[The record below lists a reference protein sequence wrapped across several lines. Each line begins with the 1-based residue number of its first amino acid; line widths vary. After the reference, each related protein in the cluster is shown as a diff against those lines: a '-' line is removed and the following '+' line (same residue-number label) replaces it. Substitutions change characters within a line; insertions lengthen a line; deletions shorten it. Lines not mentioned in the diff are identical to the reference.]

1 MIPLCQALC
10 RGKEKGSNCTPS
22 PPAESLPVIWLEGEA
37 AAWQASEPNRA
48 PSLQE
53 AGVVTYATGL
63 EFPILGPPVRVG
75 EVWHLAPGPGRSFD
89 RAMLFLH
96 MNGFIIRT
104 PSDEDVLSISWSP
117 FSLVQSCRLNSIV
130 DDERAP
136 LLRLFRVSVYAHSWS
151 HVFAVQGEDADAS
164 RARWVADMA
173 RVLRVLTQSL
183 FPPFSLCVDPLPEAR
198 WTSTRLL
205 AGYMLL
211 CEEAGVLLVYCELH
225 AHKDNGALFSAYVD
239 ERCMT
244 QIFSVNIKVHTSVS
258 EVVGIDCSCFS
269 IDGKHFSTR
278 SCAEKL
284 LWLRAMSNLKVKL
297 QHHAANPSPGDLMH
311 YRLSIQEFVETLS
324 QPDVGVSWTALLEK
338 EQVRGNGYTAP
349 SQPAPATPR
358 SMLAEGQVPLA
369 NAQADQPPCIAEDVG
384 KDDVDWVETVPVG
397 PTNGHHTDKEAAAR
411 KLLEAADGID
421 SREDTIAL
429 DDFPLGAPCQETT
442 KLSGQVPVPMSVAR
456 ATATVQPGTHTH
468 L

>member
-1 MIPLCQALC
+1 
-10 RGKEKGSNCTPS
+10 
-22 PPAESLPVIWLEGEA
+22 VIWLEGEA
-37 AAWQASEPNRA
+37 AWQSTEPQRA

-63 EFPILGPPVRVG
+63 DFPILGPPVRVG

-96 MNGFIIRT
+96 MNGFRIRT
-104 PSDEDVLSISWSP
+104 PSDEEVLSISWSP
-117 FSLVQSCRLNSIV
+117 FSLVQSCRLNSTI
-130 DDERAP
+130 DDEKAP
-136 LLRLFRVSVYAHSWS
+136 WLRLFRVSVYAHSWS
-151 HVFAVQGEDADAS
+151 HVFAVQGEDADAE

-183 FPPFSLCVDPLPEAR
+183 FPPFSLSVEPLLEAR

-211 CEEAGVLLVYCELH
+211 CDEAGVLLVYCELH
-225 AHKDNGALFSAYVD
+225 AHKDGNALFSAYVD

-244 QIFSVNIKVHTSVS
+244 VIFSVNIKVHTSVS

-297 QHHAANPSPGDLMH
+297 QHHALNPSPGDLIH
-311 YRLSIQEFVETLS
+311 YRSAIQEFLETLP

-338 EQVRGNGYTAP
+338 EQAQASHTLP
-349 SQPAPATPR
+349 SAGGGSTSPR
-358 SMLAEGQVPLA
+358 SMLAEGGQVPLA

-384 KDDVDWVETVPVG
+384 RDDVDWVESVPVAL
-397 PTNGHHTDKEAAAR
+397 PQNGHTVDKDSGRRIAEVTGGAAVPIWGEGEVAV
-411 KLLEAADGID
+411 
-421 SREDTIAL
+421 
-429 DDFPLGAPCQETT
+429 DDFPLGAPCEEAG
-442 KLSGQVPVPMSVAR
+442 KFSGQVTVPMSVAL
-456 ATATVQPGTHTH
+456 ATAKVQPTTQAH